1 MFAHSATINYDDG
14 WIRFEP
20 GYRLDKEE
28 YAAVTKAGLNWKR
41 AEQCFVA
48 PWAPTIEDFLRQEFS
63 VALEPDNT
71 DLLAVARGR
80 AAYYQQYSDNAA
92 ARSQSAR
99 KSADALSERFAF
111 GQPILV
117 GHHSEKGARRDKE
130 RIAANMDKAIAE
142 GKKAAKWD
150 DRAQATLSHAAARY
164 TAIALARRIE
174 KLQADMR
181 GHQRT
186 IQQFDDIETVRQKA
200 PKLADKLM
208 ETFFFASMTPEQMA
222 ASRVFHERWIA
233 FLQARLDVAQ
243 ALYDESEGLAKD
255 KELPLEIGGAVEHR
269 GRYWYP
275 VTRVNQK
282 SVTVSHWLGVLAYKI
297 PLTDI
302 TAAKGREEWEQTPKR
317 LAGGIGY
324 LVIEPVKEKG
334 NDHPVQE

>member
-1 MFAHSATINYDDG
+1 MLEHYATINYDDG

-48 PWAPTIEDFLRQEFS
+48 PWSPTLEDFLRQTFS

-142 GKKAAKWD
+142 GKKSAKWD
-150 DRAQATLSHAAARY
+150 SRAEATLRHAAARY
-164 TAIALARRIE
+164 TPIALARRIE
-174 KLQADMR
+174 KLQAEVR
-181 GHQRT
+181 SHQKT
-186 IQQFDDIETVRQKA
+186 LQQFDDIAAVREKSQA
-200 PKLADKLM
+200 LADELM
-208 ETFFFASMTPEQMA
+208 ERLFFAEMTPEQVA
-222 ASRVFHERWIA
+222 ASRVYHERWLT
-233 FLQARLDVAQ
+233 FLQARIDVAQ

-275 VTRVNQK
+275 ITRVNQK

-302 TAAKGREEWEQTPKR
+302 TAAKGKEEWEQTPKR

-324 LVIEPVKEKG
+324 MVLEPVKG
-334 NDHPVQE
+334 VGDDDPVQK